1 VSNKTPLPKNVIDQW
16 PEIFKDIEVSVIP
29 FAYIKSVTVE
39 FEDGKIWELNVDA
52 EKSKNAS
59 EEDIEEYLEAF
70 FDEYD
75 DLIESVDFRLNTEKV
90 IKDITN
96 RTSRF
101 LKKRK

>member
-1 VSNKTPLPKNVIDQW
+1 VSNKKPLPKNVIDQW

-29 FAYIKSVTVE
+29 FVYIKSVTVA
-39 FEDGKIWELNVDA
+39 FEDGKIWELNIDS

-75 DLIESVDFRLNTEKV
+75 DQIESVDFRLNTEKV